1 VTLLDPSPYQRFHAT
16 SEFVQ
21 GYNAVLLRYRRFVR
35 ELARASELT
44 VADLEAAVVVFFL
57 SRLHEF
63 LRFLF

>member
-1 VTLLDPSPYQRFHAT
+1 M
-16 SEFVQ
+16 
-21 GYNAVLLRYRRFVR
+21 R